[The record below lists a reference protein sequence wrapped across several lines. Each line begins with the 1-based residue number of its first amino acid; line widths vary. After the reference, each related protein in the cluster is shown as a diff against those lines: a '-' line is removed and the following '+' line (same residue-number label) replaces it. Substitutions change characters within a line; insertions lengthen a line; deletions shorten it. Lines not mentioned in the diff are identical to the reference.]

1 MVGWRRG
8 HKARPDGRNGKPVT
22 IREATIGDI
31 APTMGRLFPGYMFC
45 PASFDGDRVMMLVY
59 RKGTIFTFVMDMDEV
74 RSLWLYQSLV
84 PLERRLR
91 KCWEESRDALLGC
104 MAHCGEP
111 EYVLRLM
118 EALTAD
124 CGEGFRISGIKVE
137 KEP

>member
-1 MVGWRRG
+1 MFGWRRNRTG
-8 HKARPDGRNGKPVT
+8 RSDGRDGKPVT

-31 APTMGRLFPGYMFC
+31 APTMGRLFPDYMFC
-45 PASFDGDRVMMLVY
+45 PASFDGDRVIMVVY

-91 KCWEESRDALLGC
+91 KGWEDSRGMLLGC

-111 EYVLRLM
+111 ENLIRLM
-118 EALTAD
+118 DGLTAD
-124 CGEGFRISGIKVE
+124 CGEGFLIGGMKVE
-137 KEP
+137 MEP